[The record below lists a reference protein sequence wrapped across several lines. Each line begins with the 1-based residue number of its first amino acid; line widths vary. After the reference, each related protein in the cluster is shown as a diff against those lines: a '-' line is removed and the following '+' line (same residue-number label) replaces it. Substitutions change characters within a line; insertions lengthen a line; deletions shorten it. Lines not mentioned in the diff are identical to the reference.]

1 MLEQLGSIGYF
12 IGAGGFAFLFVLL
25 LPTYNQK
32 SIPKNLLL
40 LSCLN
45 GCLWAMASGFKVP
58 YGYSILPSLL
68 AETLFNLAI
77 TLLVIST
84 IVNST
89 YIKSFFQ
96 NRLYWL
102 SGTIAFMALLE
113 ISRFFYPLLNQ
124 KIFFLLHLVQATI
137 GLWLVESLYRHHHPS
152 SLYQAIKP
160 LCLGLGLLFG
170 YNFAFYADAFLTNT
184 LANTFWQGRG
194 WLITASIP
202 FIALASR
209 RIRRWESRVYIS
221 RDIVFHSTL
230 SLAAGLYLLM
240 MSIAGYYIKSVG
252 SDWANVAQTLFF
264 SFSGLLLAG
273 LFFSEP
279 LRKQLK
285 VFITK
290 HFFANKY
297 EYRQE
302 WMTFYTVMKDNQQS
316 PYKRALKAIIGPFG
330 CDCGVL
336 AIRQQGTFTMV
347 ANINCDPEDS
357 NIGRQIDS
365 LATPLIENNWISELD
380 KLVTGKENPPFPVNR
395 TQIPNECHLPL
406 MIPLSSRDGFQG
418 IFLLSQPRSTNS
430 INWEDRDLMKALSSE
445 ISLYLTIYEA
455 NKILAI
461 SKQFDTFN
469 KMSSFLVHDLKN
481 VLTQLQLLNRNAPRH
496 KNNPEFIDDAFDTVE
511 SATRRLASVLN
522 QLQHK
527 RIEPE
532 QCEWFDLTKVI
543 EEACAMRS
551 IQSPIPYFEHD
562 HSQSISLKA
571 NRERVKNV
579 LNHLL
584 QNAQDAT
591 SHNGKV
597 SISLQLMAEH
607 FTIVISDTGHGMSEA
622 FINDRLFKPFDSTKG
637 NAGMGLGAYDAK
649 LLVEQM
655 KGSIKVKSAI
665 SEGTSIVLSFPI
677 NQAASITRGKTW
689 THC

>member
-1 MLEQLGSIGYF
+1 MLEQLGAIGYF
-12 IGAGGFAFLFVLL
+12 IGASGFAFLFVLL
-25 LPTYNQK
+25 LPTYTQK
-32 SIPKNLLL
+32 NLPKSLLL

-45 GCLWAMASGFKVP
+45 GFLWAMACGFKIP

-68 AETLFNLAI
+68 TETLFNLTV

-89 YIKSFFQ
+89 HIKSFLQ
-96 NRLYWL
+96 HRLYWL
-102 SGTIAFMALLE
+102 SGTIAVIALLE
-113 ISRFFYPLLNQ
+113 FCRFFYPLLNQ
-124 KIFFLLHLVQATI
+124 KIFFFLHLIQATI

-316 PYKRALKAIIGPFG
+316 PYKRALRAIIGPFG
-330 CDCGVL
+330 CDCGILV
-336 AIRQQGTFTMV
+336 IRQQGTFTVV
-347 ANINCDPEDS
+347 ANINCEPEQA
-357 NIGRQIDS
+357 NIGWQIES
-365 LATPLIENNWISELD
+365 LATPLIDNNWISELD
-380 KLVTGKENPPFPVNR
+380 KLAAGEEIPPFPVDR
-395 TQIPNECHLPL
+395 TQIPNESRLPL

-418 IFLLSQPRSTNS
+418 IFFLSPPRSTNN
-430 INWEDRDLMKALSSE
+430 INWEDRDLMKALSSQ
-445 ISLYLTIYEA
+445 IGMYLAMYEA
-455 NKILAI
+455 NQQLAI

-496 KNNPEFIDDAFDTVE
+496 KNNPEFIDDAFETVE
-511 SATRRLASVLN
+511 SATLRLETVLS
-522 QLQHK
+522 QFKHK

-532 QCEWFDLTKVI
+532 ESEWFDLTSVI
-543 EEACAMRS
+543 EEACTMRS
-551 IQSPIPYFEHD
+551 IQSPIPNFQHD

-579 LNHLL
+579 INHLL

-591 SHNGKV
+591 AINGKV
-597 SISLQLMAEH
+597 SISLKLTAEH
-607 FTIVISDTGHGMSEA
+607 FTIVISDTGHGMSES
-622 FINDRLFKPFDSTKG
+622 FVSDRLFKPFDSTKG

-655 KGSIKVKSAI
+655 GGSIQVKSRI
-665 SEGTSIVLSFPI
+665 NKGTCFVLSIPI
-677 NQAASITRGKTW
+677 NQAASITRDKTW